1 MPPSAG
7 MPAPA
12 PDDHLMNPAPA
23 ADSPAASTVDLVVRA
38 RLGDEAAWRE
48 LVARYEGPLRRS
60 VRGRLPRAARG
71 LTDTDDMVQDA
82 TLNVLRRL
90 PLIELRFPGALLAYL
105 RRAIQNRLVDERRRA
120 SRTVIPSPL
129 LDEHATPGASPLD
142 HTIDRDRRRR
152 FRAGLS
158 TLSPR
163 DRRALVMRLEAGA
176 SYEAIAAALG
186 CPTPNAARVTV
197 GRALH
202 RIAEH
207 MAAPRPPAREAPP
220 RRRLAASRSPGA
232 RLRARP
238 GQRRGVSPF
247 PSPSRFDQ

>member
-1 MPPSAG
+1 MALVRRDASPEPSG
-7 MPAPA
+7 
-12 PDDHLMNPAPA
+12 DHLMNPVPAPA
-23 ADSPAASTVDLVVRA
+23 TPAASTVDLVVRA

-60 VRGRLPRAARG
+60 IRGRLPRAARG

-82 TLNVLRRL
+82 TLNILRRL

-105 RRAIQNRLVDERRRA
+105 RRSIQNRLVDERRRV
-120 SRTVIPSPL
+120 SRTVIQAPL
-129 LDEHATPGASPLD
+129 LDEHATTGASPLD
-142 HTIDRDRRRR
+142 HTLDRDRRRR
-152 FRAGLS
+152 FRAGLT

-176 SYEAIAAALG
+176 SYEDIATALG

-202 RIAEH
+202 RLAEH
-207 MAAPRPPAREAPP
+207 MAAPAAAPAAPS
-220 RRRLAASRSPGA
+220 RRR
-232 RLRARP
+232 
-238 GQRRGVSPF
+238 
-247 PSPSRFDQ
+247 

>member
-1 MPPSAG
+1 
-7 MPAPA
+7 
-12 PDDHLMNPAPA
+12 MNPVPA
-23 ADSPAASTVDLVVRA
+23 ADTPAASTVDLVVRA

-60 VRGRLPRAARG
+60 IRGRLPRAARG

-82 TLNVLRRL
+82 TLNILRRL

-105 RRAIQNRLVDERRRA
+105 RRSIQNRLVDERRRA

-129 LDEHATPGASPLD
+129 LDEHATPGASPLE
-142 HTIDRDRRRR
+142 HTLDRDRRRR

-176 SYEAIAAALG
+176 SYEDIATALG

-202 RIAEH
+202 RLAQH
-207 MAAPRPPAREAPP
+207 MAAPAAGAPAPP
-220 RRRLAASRSPGA
+220 DRPQGRS
-232 RLRARP
+232 
-238 GQRRGVSPF
+238 
-247 PSPSRFDQ
+247 

>member
-1 MPPSAG
+1 
-7 MPAPA
+7 
-12 PDDHLMNPAPA
+12 MNPAPA
-23 ADSPAASTVDLVVRA
+23 ADSPATSTVDLVVRA

-186 CPTPNAARVTV
+186 CPTPER
-197 GRALH
+197 RPRH
-202 RIAEH
+202 R
-207 MAAPRPPAREAPP
+207 RPGPAPP
-220 RRRLAASRSPGA
+220 RRAHGRSAAAQPPRRRPAPRIAAERASRPAAARESAAASSS
-232 RLRARP
+232 
-238 GQRRGVSPF
+238 VSPF
-247 PSPSRFDQ
+247 SPPSRFDQ

>member
-1 MPPSAG
+1 
-7 MPAPA
+7 
-12 PDDHLMNPAPA
+12 MNPAPA
-23 ADSPAASTVDLVVRA
+23 ADSPASSTVDLLVRA

-48 LVARYEGPLRRS
+48 LVARYDGPLRRS

-82 TLNVLRRL
+82 TLSVLRRL

-176 SYEAIAAALG
+176 SYEDIAAALG

-202 RIAEH
+202 RLAEH
-207 MAAPRPPAREAPP
+207 MASRAGRVAAPRRAQPRE
-220 RRRLAASRSPGA
+220 
-232 RLRARP
+232 
-238 GQRRGVSPF
+238 
-247 PSPSRFDQ
+247 

>member
-1 MPPSAG
+1 MPPSPG
-7 MPAPA
+7 TEPAV
-12 PDDHLMNPAPA
+12 
-23 ADSPAASTVDLVVRA
+23 SSTVDLVVRA
-38 RLGDEAAWRE
+38 RLGDENAWRE

-71 LTDTDDMVQDA
+71 LTDTDDMMQEA

-105 RRAIQNRLVDERRRA
+105 RRSVQNRLVDERRRVA
-120 SRTVIPSPL
+120 RTAPKTPL
-129 LDEHATPGASPLD
+129 LDEHAAPQASPLE
-142 HTIDRDRRRR
+142 HTLDRDRRRR

-163 DRRALVMRLEAGA
+163 DRRALVMRLDAGA
-176 SYEAIAAALG
+176 SYETIAAALG

-202 RIAEH
+202 RMAEQ
-207 MAAPRPPAREAPP
+207 MAAPR
-220 RRRLAASRSPGA
+220 SRG
-232 RLRARP
+232 
-238 GQRRGVSPF
+238 
-247 PSPSRFDQ
+247 

>member
-1 MPPSAG
+1 MPLSAG
-7 MPAPA
+7 MPAPRTQRS
-12 PDDHLMNPAPA
+12 PDEP
-23 ADSPAASTVDLVVRA
+23 SPRCGFPGRIDGRPRGRA

-60 VRGRLPRAARG
+60 IRGRLPRAARG

-90 PLIELRFPGALLAYL
+90 PLIELRFPGRAPRLPAPLDPEPPG
-105 RRAIQNRLVDERRRA
+105 RRAPPRLADPHPVAAARRA
-120 SRTVIPSPL
+120 R
-129 LDEHATPGASPLD
+129 HPGASPLD

-176 SYEAIAAALG
+176 SYEAIATALG

-202 RIAEH
+202 RMAEH
-207 MAAPRPPAREAPP
+207 MAAPAAGA
-220 RRRLAASRSPGA
+220 RRRRRAARSQPTPAACRDFRLLPASISRAP
-232 RLRARP
+232 RP
-238 GQRRGVSPF
+238 SGR
-247 PSPSRFDQ
+247 

>member
-1 MPPSAG
+1 MPPSPGAESS
-7 MPAPA
+7 AV
-12 PDDHLMNPAPA
+12 
-23 ADSPAASTVDLVVRA
+23 STVDLVVRA
-38 RLGDEAAWRE
+38 RLGDENAWRE

-71 LTDTDDMVQDA
+71 LNDTDDMMQEA

-105 RRAIQNRLVDERRRA
+105 RRSVRNRLVDERRRVA
-120 SRTVIPSPL
+120 RSGPTTPL
-129 LDEHATPGASPLD
+129 LDEHTAPQASPLD
-142 HTIDRDRRRR
+142 HALDRDRRRR

-176 SYEAIAAALG
+176 SYQAIAAALG

-202 RIAEH
+202 RLAEQ
-207 MAAPRPPAREAPP
+207 MAAPRAEH
-220 RRRLAASRSPGA
+220 G
-232 RLRARP
+232 
-238 GQRRGVSPF
+238 
-247 PSPSRFDQ
+247 